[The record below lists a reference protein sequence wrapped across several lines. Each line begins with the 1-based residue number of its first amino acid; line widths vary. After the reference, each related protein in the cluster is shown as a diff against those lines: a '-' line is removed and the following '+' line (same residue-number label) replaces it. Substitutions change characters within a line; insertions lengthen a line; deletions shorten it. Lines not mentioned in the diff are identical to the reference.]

1 MGREKSCFEVEVI
14 YSRRRR
20 RREASV
26 SRWAGVRER
35 ERGARKGN
43 ER

>member
-35 ERGARKGN
+35 GARKGN

>member
-20 RREASV
+20 RRREASV

-35 ERGARKGN
+35 GARKGN